1 MSLTAGRFHAPVSP
15 LFREAVLQPM
25 LDAELAAFSEYIAV
39 DRAHTVMLIEQG
51 IINRDAGGK
60 ILNGLR
66 SIETLGRDQFPLE
79 ADDTLLLQFE
89 SYLEGAIGVEA
100 AGAMHTGRSRND
112 QMAAA
117 YRLQARAELL
127 TVLDALSNLQDVALE
142 LATSSQQ
149 VLLPGYTH
157 LQRAQP
163 ITFAHYLLRHI
174 GLFER
179 DQLRIEG
186 AFART
191 NLNPLGGAAMAGT
204 SWPIDRHRTA
214 ELLGFSG
221 IVGNSIDAG
230 IFNTDYPPEIAG
242 ACAIVVTNAG
252 RLAAD
257 LYIWST
263 TEFGIVEVG
272 DELAGTSSIMP
283 QKKNPESLER
293 IIALAGLAAGWQ
305 GSVLGVHRGVSS
317 SDLGPAFAGTDLPDC
332 ANRTSSSLQLL
343 AATLDTM
350 HVNADKARMLLNDD
364 WSAASALADKLVAV
378 AGLPFRQAH
387 QVVARVVRNAIN
399 AGLVASDVDAAFV
412 TRASEEIL
420 GHALPVRDPDIRRV
434 MDPDTFIES
443 RTSLGGTNSARVTEA
458 LVVARELQKT
468 HSDWLDATRSRLHE
482 AEAEL
487 RRVAEQMTA

>member
-1 MSLTAGRFHAPVSP
+1 
-15 LFREAVLQPM
+15 M
-25 LDAELAAFSEYIAV
+25 LDAELAAFDEYVAV
-39 DRAHTVMLIEQG
+39 DRAHTVMLIEQR
-51 IINRDAGGK
+51 IINRKVGGQ

-66 SIETLGRDQFPLE
+66 AIESLGRDQFPLE

-89 SYLEGAIGVEA
+89 AYLEHAIGVEA

-117 YRLQARAELL
+117 YRLQARAGLL
-127 TVLDALSNLQDVALE
+127 SVLDALGNLQEVALE
-142 LATSSQQ
+142 SATSTQG

-157 LQRAQP
+157 LQHAQP
-163 ITFAHYLLRHI
+163 ISFAHYLLRHI

-179 DQLRIEG
+179 DQQRLEG
-186 AFART
+186 AFDRT
-191 NLNPLGGAAMAGT
+191 NLNALGGAAMAGT
-204 SWPIDRHRTA
+204 SWPIDRNRTA
-214 ELLGFSG
+214 ELLGFLG
-221 IVGNSIDAG
+221 VVDNSIDAG

-242 ACAIVVTNAG
+242 TCAIAVTNAG

-263 TEFGIVEVG
+263 TEFGVVEVG

-293 IIALAGLAAGWQ
+293 VIALAGLAAGWQ

-317 SDLGPAFAGTDLPDC
+317 SDLGHAFAGTDLPDC
-332 ANRTSSSLQLL
+332 ANLTSSAMQLL
-343 AATLDTM
+343 AATLDTI
-350 HVNADKARMLLNDD
+350 HVNAEHARTLLNED
-364 WSAASALADKLVAV
+364 WSAASALADKLVSI

-399 AGLVASDVDAAFV
+399 AGIGPSEINAAFV
-412 TRASEEIL
+412 ASASNEIL
-420 GHALPVRDPDIRRV
+420 GHPLAIQDADIGRV
-434 MDPDTFIES
+434 MDLDTFIES
-443 RTSLGGTNSARVTEA
+443 RTSIGGTNSTRIAEA
-458 LVVARELQKT
+458 LTGARERQKM
-468 HSDWLDATRSRLHE
+468 HADWLDATRNRLHQ

-487 RRVAEQMTA
+487 GRVAEQLAG